1 MTLIAIAPGSACR
14 ESDFV
19 FCAMSKSAAMRASGA
34 NIGRMYD
41 GRLNH
46 DALKNTSTK
55 PAQKTERRRHE
66 KMPFG
71 APSSCQV
78 RRMPN
83 ARITSQGR
91 LPAAGGGGK
100 YYTGPGTLYS

>member
-1 MTLIAIAPGSACR
+1 MTLITIAPGSACR

-19 FCAMSKSAAMRASGA
+19 FCAMSKSAAMGASGA
-34 NIGRMYD
+34 NIGGMYD
-41 GRLNH
+41 GSFDP
-46 DALKNTSTK
+46 DAAKKQSTK
-55 PAQKTERRRHE
+55 PAQTTARRRHE

-91 LPAAGGGGK
+91 LPAAASGMKK
-100 YYTGPGTLYS
+100 YNGPG